1 MNPDE
6 LERLVDREL
15 KRLPAPKTPPTLMPR
30 VLMSIS
36 RPWYERSWFS
46 WPRSWQAASVV
57 TLAALIIGIGMLQPT
72 VAGELGARFPEFL
85 GSAGARLVAAAREI
99 GTLASAMALVRRA
112 VLEPIL
118 GSLAAFIVLMW
129 TACAAFGAAL
139 TRLALGGTSQP

>member
-1 MNPDE
+1 M
-6 LERLVDREL
+6 
-15 KRLPAPKTPPTLMPR
+15 
-30 VLMSIS
+30 
-36 RPWYERSWFS
+36 
-46 WPRSWQAASVV
+46 V